1 MPEPGMKT
9 LPRSRFGLAW
19 NAWLEACYRPQ
30 KQKTAAGIAPGRGVF
45 ASAWV
50 SFATDESVSSS
61 TQAKMA

>member
-1 MPEPGMKT
+1 MEHVARGL
-9 LPRSRFGLAW
+9 LP
-19 NAWLEACYRPQ
+19 PD